1 MHAAMQ
7 RGNLDFEVVDAGSG
21 CPPPGPAGGCRP
33 YATPRI
39 LRTSSAPSSP
49 TAAATQYSAR

>member
-1 MHAAMQ
+1 MAAMSLSGRQ
-7 RGNLDFEVVDAGSG
+7 MRLVSGAGRA
-21 CPPPGPAGGCRP
+21 GPTGPMGLLNS

-49 TAAATQYSAR
+49 TAAATPYSTR